1 MKNPILSRLAAFFL
15 AVCLLASYAV
25 PVRAA
30 GVHWQEVDINAP
42 APDLTDRQVEEIPS
56 ETGYQA
62 TDIVRVSIVLAEKS
76 TVQAGYATMGIARNQ
91 EAMAYQDSLRT
102 AQETMAQT
110 ISAQVLGG
118 RALDVVWNLTLVG
131 NIISANVPYGKLEEI
146 RQLPGVEDA
155 FVEQWYAPQTT
166 EEADV
171 VSPQTYISSGMTG
184 AGLAWEQGYTGAGS
198 RVAIIDT
205 GTDTDHQSFD
215 NGAFLYALKEN
226 AEEAGLSQEA
236 YLASLNLLDVEELA
250 AVLPQLNV
258 HERSP
263 QLTAEDLYLNE
274 KLPFGYNYVDTNLR
288 ITHDYDNFGGH
299 GSHVAGI
306 SAANRYIPEA
316 DGYLRAA
323 DTVFVSGAA
332 PDAQIITLKVAG
344 VGGGIAESDYMA
356 AIEDAILLD
365 CDAVNLSLGS
375 NMPGE
380 VYNNTSVY
388 AELLDY
394 LSTTDTVVAVSAGN
408 SNHWAVKSA
417 TGGYLYNDD
426 ISFATGG
433 SPGTYTNTLTVA
445 SVDSAGAIG
454 PHLLVNDQALIYY
467 ESTDFGNQA
476 MSNLDQTQD
485 GSGTEYPFVYV
496 NGFGAETDFDG
507 IDLNGKVVFCSRG
520 GGLNFAQKAN
530 NAVAKGAAAVVVYN
544 NAAGVFGMNLTGYMY
559 AAPCVSLTR
568 SQADAVKAAASEAK
582 TADGQTYYTGSLK
595 ICARNA
601 VGLYGGSYNMSD
613 FSSWGVPGDLSLK
626 PELTA
631 PGGSILSVNG
641 EVKDTDQYFLMS
653 GTSMAA
659 PQVTGLTALL
669 MQYFRETGL
678 AEKAGVS
685 PRVLAHSLLMSTA
698 QPLYEEASG
707 GYYSLLKQGA
717 GLAKVDDALA
727 AQAYVLVD
735 GQPDGKV
742 KAELGDDPDRTGSYS
757 FSFTLHNLT
766 DSPLSYVL
774 RTDLFTQ
781 DVFEDNGYRYLDTQT
796 RALAV
801 DAGFTSGGNPVLS
814 GDDVLVYDLNG
825 DGKTNQQDADFLLEY
840 LLGNETKL
848 NADGDINGDGKVN
861 TYDAHVLLALL
872 EDQACITV
880 PAGGSVP
887 VEVTLTLPD
896 QVKAYLDEATPNGA
910 YIEAFVYAEAV
921 QGEEIHSIP
930 VLGFYGSWTD
940 ASMYDVDTA
949 LERSYGIS
957 TRAPYLGIND
967 TNLMTISYDGIS
979 GEYLFGG
986 NPLAE
991 EETYLPQRNAFNN
1004 LSGDT
1009 LKSLYFTQ
1017 IRTAGSSLL
1026 QIRNPETGE
1035 IYVADELGLVSP
1047 AYYFPNQGVWVNQ
1060 RWGVDVAWT
1069 GTDSRGKPL
1078 PDGTPVEIS
1087 LITAPEYYRN
1097 QDGTYNWEALGHGA
1111 YLSTQFT
1118 IDSTDPVM
1126 KDVDASQIERNRLR
1140 ITASDNQY
1148 VAAVALLNSS
1158 GIRILSSVVPNQAEP
1173 GKDVTVELPLDGVS
1187 GKKFLVAVY
1196 DYARNATTYEV
1207 TLDLPG
1213 SEARPYFTAFNRT
1226 TQYGNAYYNWVG
1238 FNQSGAETRL
1248 GDMADN
1254 NIKAAA
1260 FAGGYVFAVDSEN
1273 RFMVAEDEDLC
1284 NFTAVATLDA
1294 QEAPIKD
1301 FRDLAY
1307 NEQDG
1312 KLYGLYYSDANRQR
1326 VPYLCTVDMLTG
1338 VMTVLGELGEDMYNL
1353 AIDGQGA
1360 FYGVGYG
1367 NGILYS
1373 FTADTFA
1380 QPTTLG
1386 DMGAYTSRAL
1396 NSLAWDHNEDTLYWA
1411 YCSEGQTQLLKID
1424 IQNATASLVR
1434 TLPFAVVGLYI
1445 LPEQYD
1451 DQLFRGTD
1459 TVYNVSVSQ
1468 TEARLLSGETLRL
1481 SAKVLPWTVT
1491 DDSVVWSSSDEALA
1505 TVDPNGKVTAKSA
1518 GTVTITAAAKL
1529 DPTKTAA
1536 CTLEVVEVSEAL
1548 NGLVWDGDGDIWWGA
1563 FHANDLPNYTKLTS
1577 NPCQQ
1582 DFAAVA
1588 YGADGCLY
1596 GATMDLT
1603 NQLSDYYRID
1613 PDTFEATLIGGS
1625 DEIFYA
1631 DLAYA
1636 PNLDC
1641 MLAVYG
1647 PYVLMIDEET
1657 GAYSGYWEW
1666 HNSAN
1671 LIGIAY
1677 GGSQYNE
1684 EYDAY
1689 IDTFFLLD
1697 QEGNV
1702 FLEGFATID
1711 GQYSYFNGKQN
1722 ALLKNLNI
1730 STDAPYFSSLYY
1742 DGQYL
1747 FWSKYS
1753 ESQSCTE
1760 LIAWDCEGTDDVY
1773 RLGTFGTE
1781 VWPVCGLFQ
1790 LEGAENVSQN
1800 LVDLSQSQA
1809 TATAAVGTMELQQE
1823 NRISGGLQSAVL
1835 TESQAHPEIL
1845 PNSTG
1850 SYDEAKG
1857 TVTVAVTAGQV
1868 STNGRATISYDS
1880 AKLVLADIAS
1890 PLEVSA
1896 SREADGAVELAYAAA
1911 NALPDN
1917 ETLALLTFQ
1926 VKTGATGDT
1935 EIRIHCT
1942 ERGDQTVDTTESIA
1956 VALAHK
1962 CPSQAFADLD
1972 TTQWYH
1978 EYTDY
1983 VIGNN
1988 LMNGMGN
1995 HRFVPNGTTTRAM
2008 LVTTLY
2014 RLAASPEVGEGSTF
2028 TDVAEGAWY
2037 ADAIAWAQDVGI
2049 AKGITETRFAPNSNV
2064 TREQAATF
2072 LYRFVTEYLE
2082 VESAESADL
2091 SMYKDADKI
2100 SSYAKTAVAWA
2111 TAKNLF
2117 EGFPNGTLQPK
2128 DTLTRAQLAKLLTIL
2143 DQNF

>member
-1 MKNPILSRLAAFFL
+1 MKKPILSRLAAFFL
-15 AVCLLASYAV
+15 AVCLMAGYAV

-30 GVHWQEVDINAP
+30 GVQWQEVDIDAP

-56 ETGYQA
+56 DTGYQA
-62 TDIVRVSIVLAEKS
+62 TDIVRVSIVLEEKS
-76 TVQAGYATMGIARNQ
+76 AVQAGYATMGIAKNQ

-110 ISAQVLGG
+110 ISTQVLGG
-118 RALDVVWNLTLVG
+118 STLDVVWNLTLVG

-146 RQLPGVEDA
+146 RQLPGVKDA
-155 FVEQWYAPQTT
+155 VVEQWYEPQTT
-166 EEADV
+166 EEANV

-184 AGLAWEQGYTGAGS
+184 AGMAWEQGYTGAGS
-198 RVAIIDT
+198 RIAVIDT

-236 YLASLNLLDVEELA
+236 YLASLNLLDVEEVA

-263 QLTAEDLYLNE
+263 KLTAEDLYLNE

-306 SAANRYIPEA
+306 AAANRYIPKE
-316 DGYLRAA
+316 DSYLRAT
-323 DTVFVSGAA
+323 DTVFVCGAA

-394 LSTTDTVVAVSAGN
+394 LAKTDTVVTVSSGN
-408 SNHWAVKSA
+408 SNQWAVRA
-417 TGGYLYNDD
+417 GTGGYLYNDD
-426 ISFATGG
+426 VSFATGG
-433 SPGTYTNTLTVA
+433 SPGTYANTLTVA
-445 SVDSAGAIG
+445 SVDSTGAIG
-454 PHLLVNDQALIYY
+454 PHLLVDDKVLVYY
-467 ESTDFGNQA
+467 ESTDFGNLA
-476 MSNLDQTQD
+476 MSNLDKTQD

-496 NGFGAETDFDG
+496 DGFGVATDFDG

-520 GGLNFAQKAN
+520 GGLNFADKAN

-544 NAAGVFGMNLTGYMY
+544 NAAGIFGMNLTGYIY
-559 AAPCVSLTR
+559 TAPCVSMTR
-568 SQADAVKAAASEAK
+568 SQADAVKAVASEAK
-582 TADGQTYYTGSLK
+582 TDAGKTYYTGSLK
-595 ICARNA
+595 VCARNA
-601 VGLYGGSYNMSD
+601 VGLYGDSYNMSD

-626 PELTA
+626 PEITA

-641 EVKDTDQYFLMS
+641 EKKDTDQYFLMS

-659 PQVTGLTALL
+659 PQLAGLTAVL
-669 MQYFRETGL
+669 MQYIRENDL

-698 QPLYEEASG
+698 EPLYEEASG
-707 GYYSLLKQGA
+707 EYYSLLKQGA
-717 GLAKVDDALA
+717 GLVKVDNALA
-727 AQAYVLVD
+727 AQAYIMVD
-735 GQPDGKV
+735 DQPDGKV
-742 KAELGDDPDRTGSYS
+742 KVELGDDPDRTGSYS

-766 DSPLSYVL
+766 DSPVSYLLSA
-774 RTDLFTQ
+774 DLFTQ
-781 DVFEDNGYRYLDTQT
+781 DVFEDSGHRYLDTLT

-801 DAGFTSGGNPVLS
+801 DAGFTSKGVPVLS
-814 GDDVLVYDLNG
+814 GDDVLEYDLNG
-825 DGKTNQQDADFLLEY
+825 DGKTNRQDADFLLEY
-840 LLGNETKL
+840 LLGNETELK
-848 NADGDINGDGKVN
+848 ADGDMNGDGKVN

-872 EDQACITV
+872 EDKACVTV

-910 YIEAFVYAEAV
+910 YIEAFVYAESA

-949 LERSYGIS
+949 LERSYGTS
-957 TRAPYLGIND
+957 TRATYLGIRD
-967 TNLMTISYDGIS
+967 TNLLTISYDGNS

-986 NPLAE
+986 NPLAA

-1009 LKSLYFTQ
+1009 LKNLYFTQ
-1017 IRTAGSSLL
+1017 IRAAGNSRL
-1026 QIRNPETGE
+1026 QIRNTETGE
-1035 IYVADELGLVSP
+1035 IYVADELGPVSP
-1047 AYYFPNQGVWVNQ
+1047 AYFFPNQGVWLNQ
-1060 RWGVDVAWT
+1060 RWGVDVAWD
-1069 GTDSRGKPL
+1069 GTDRSGKPL

-1097 QDGTYNWEALGHGA
+1097 EDGTYNWEALGDGA

-1118 IDSTDPVM
+1118 IDSTDPVV
-1126 KDVDASQIERNRLR
+1126 KNVDVSQDESNCLR
-1140 ITASDNQY
+1140 ITAADNQY

-1158 GIRILSSVVPNQAEP
+1158 GIRILSSVVPNQTER
-1173 GKDVTVELPLDGVS
+1173 GEDVTVELPLDGVS

-1207 TLDLPG
+1207 TLNLSG
-1213 SEARPYFTAFNRT
+1213 SEERPYFTAFNRST
-1226 TQYGNAYYNWVG
+1226 KYNNSYYNWVG
-1238 FNQSGAETRL
+1238 FNKSGAETRL

-1254 NIKAAA
+1254 SIKAAT
-1260 FAGGYVFAVDSEN
+1260 FVGGYAFAVDSEN

-1284 NFTAVATLDA
+1284 KFTPIATLNAQDA
-1294 QEAPIKD
+1294 PVKD

-1307 NEQDG
+1307 NEEDG
-1312 KLYGLYYSDANRQR
+1312 QLYGLYYSDANRQR
-1326 VPYLCTVDMLTG
+1326 VPYLCTIDMLSG
-1338 VMTVLGELGEDMYNL
+1338 VMTVQGELGADMYNL
-1353 AIDGQGA
+1353 AIDGEGT

-1373 FTADTFA
+1373 FTADTIA
-1380 QPTTLG
+1380 NPTNLG
-1386 DMGAYTSRAL
+1386 DLGNYTSRAL

-1411 YCSEGQTQLLKID
+1411 YCADGRTQLLKID
-1424 IQNATASLVR
+1424 TQNAEADLVR
-1434 TLPFAVVGLYI
+1434 TLSFAVVGLYI
-1445 LPEQYD
+1445 RPEQYD
-1451 DQLFRGTD
+1451 DQLFQDTD
-1459 TVYNVSVSQ
+1459 EVYNVSLSQ
-1468 TEARLLSGETLRL
+1468 TEARLLPGETLRL
-1481 SAKVLPWTVT
+1481 SAKVLPWTLS
-1491 DDSVVWSSSDEALA
+1491 DDSVVWSSSDEDLA
-1505 TVDPNGKVTAKSA
+1505 TVDANGKVTAKSV
-1518 GTVTITAAAKL
+1518 GTVTITATAKL
-1529 DPTKTAA
+1529 DETKTAD
-1536 CTLEVVEVSEAL
+1536 CTLDVVEVSETL
-1548 NGLVWDGDGDIWWGA
+1548 NGFIWDGDGNIWWGA
-1563 FHANDLPNYTKLTS
+1563 FQTNDLTNYTKLTDD
-1577 NPCQQ
+1577 PCQH

-1588 YGADGCLY
+1588 YGADGNLY
-1596 GATMDLT
+1596 GATMDIT
-1603 NQLSDYYRID
+1603 NQLSDYYKID

-1636 PNLDC
+1636 PHLDC

-1647 PYVLMIDEET
+1647 PYILLIDEET
-1657 GAYSGYWEW
+1657 GTYSGYWEW

-1684 EYDAY
+1684 EYDTY

-1702 FLEGFATID
+1702 YLEGFASID
-1711 GQYSYFNGKQN
+1711 NQYSYFKGKQK
-1722 ALLKNLNI
+1722 AFLKDLTI
-1730 STDAPYFSSLYY
+1730 STDSPYLSSLYY
-1742 DGQYL
+1742 DGRYL
-1747 FWSKYS
+1747 FWSKFS
-1753 ESQSCTE
+1753 EDQSLSE

-1773 RLGTFGTE
+1773 RLGTFGSE

-1790 LEGAENVSQN
+1790 QENAENVSQN
-1800 LVDLSQSQA
+1800 LVDLSQSKA
-1809 TATAAVGTMELQQE
+1809 VATAAMGTVDLQRE
-1823 NRISGGLQSAVL
+1823 SCFTGGLQSAVL
-1835 TESQAHPEIL
+1835 TDSQAHPEIL

-1857 TVTVAVTAGQV
+1857 TVTVAVTAGQA
-1868 STNGRATISYDS
+1868 STNGRVTVSYDS
-1880 AKLVLADIAS
+1880 AKLVLTDIAS
-1890 PLEVSA
+1890 PLEASA
-1896 SREADGAVELAYAAA
+1896 NRKADSAVELAYAAA
-1911 NALPDN
+1911 RELPGN

-1926 VKTGATGDT
+1926 VKAGATGDT
-1935 EIRIHCT
+1935 EIRIHST
-1942 ERGDQTVDTTESIA
+1942 ERGDQTVDATESIA
-1956 VALAHK
+1956 VALSHK

-1983 VIGNN
+1983 VIGNG
-1988 LMNGMGN
+1988 LMNGVGN
-1995 HRFVPNGTTTRAM
+1995 NRFAPNGSTTRAM

-2014 RLAASPEVGEGSTF
+2014 RLADSPEAGEGSTF

-2049 AKGITETRFAPNSNV
+2049 AKGVTGTRFAPNSNV

-2072 LYRFVTEYLE
+2072 LYRFVTEYLK
-2082 VESAESADL
+2082 VEPAESTDL
-2091 SMYKDADKI
+2091 SVYKDADKI
-2100 SSYAKTAVAWA
+2100 SGYAKTAVAWA
-2111 TAKNLF
+2111 TAEGLF
-2117 EGFPNGTLQPK
+2117 QGFEDGTMQPK
-2128 DTLTRAQLAKLLTIL
+2128 GTLTRAQMAKLLTIL
-2143 DQNF
+2143 DTDA